1 VPSAAGEDRRRK
13 TAAGPGK
20 QMAPC
25 PDWTHHE
32 SIGGGGVTEGGSGE
46 RRRRGRGGAHI
57 AARVP
62 TREGNA
68 RQQAAV
74 GASLGPSGDAG
85 QLGRR
90 WKLAEGVL
98 AVAAAADDVL
108 ARELQQWGYL

>member
-1 VPSAAGEDRRRK
+1 
-13 TAAGPGK
+13 
-20 QMAPC
+20 MAPC